1 MYSDAFEQAFG
12 QFLER
17 REYDEAENGL
27 FMIVRAAFAA
37 GWEAAGGKPWKPQ
50 EIVRLLPPDGAD

>member
-12 QFLER
+12 QFLGR

-27 FMIVRAAFAA
+27 FMIVR
-37 GWEAAGGKPWKPQ
+37 
-50 EIVRLLPPDGAD
+50 LLPPDTAD